1 MFFLLTQIFISV
13 LKCFLWLFLVL
24 CWIFSK
30 LNFELNCTSTFQIC
44 SNFLPS
50 FLPLKGRWYKLSDI
64 VKTLFD
70 NFHYKILD
78 LWGRLWA
85 SLISLRFKNWMLEL
99 WFVLML
105 LDSSALGCLIPLHGI
120 SNMLEFKM
128 CCLQK
133 EGNQI
138 PLTCA
143 IICGS
148 ISNKLLILI
157 RFRTGLNLER

>member
-13 LKCFLWLFLVL
+13 LNCLLWLFLVL
-24 CWIFSK
+24 CWIFWK
-30 LNFELNCTSTFQIC
+30 LKCTSTFQIC
-44 SNFLPS
+44 SNYLPS
-50 FLPLKGRWYKLSDI
+50 FLPLKGRRCKLSDI
-64 VKTLFD
+64 VNTLFG

-78 LWGRLWA
+78 LWGCLWA
-85 SLISLRFKNWMLEL
+85 SLISLRFKNWVLEL

-120 SNMLEFKM
+120 SNMLEFKA

-143 IICGS
+143 IISGS

-157 RFRTGLNLER
+157 CFRTGFNLER

>member
-13 LKCFLWLFLVL
+13 LKCLLWLFLVL
-24 CWIFSK
+24 CWIFWK
-30 LNFELNCTSTFQIC
+30 LKCTSTFQIC
-44 SNFLPS
+44 SNYLPG
-50 FLPLKGRWYKLSDI
+50 FLPLKGRRCKLSDI
-64 VKTLFD
+64 VNTLFG

-78 LWGRLWA
+78 LWGCLWA
-85 SLISLRFKNWMLEL
+85 SLISLRFNNWVLEL

-120 SNMLEFKM
+120 SNMLEFKA

-143 IICGS
+143 IISGS

-157 RFRTGLNLER
+157 RFRTGFNLER

>member
-13 LKCFLWLFLVL
+13 LKCLLWLFLVL
-24 CWIFSK
+24 CWIFWK
-30 LNFELNCTSTFQIC
+30 LKCTSTFQIC
-44 SNFLPS
+44 SNYLPS
-50 FLPLKGRWYKLSDI
+50 FLPLKGRRCKLSDI
-64 VKTLFD
+64 VNTLFG

-78 LWGRLWA
+78 LWGCLWA
-85 SLISLRFKNWMLEL
+85 SLISLRFNNWVLEL

-120 SNMLEFKM
+120 SNMLEFKA
-128 CCLQK
+128 CCVQK

-143 IICGS
+143 IISGS

-157 RFRTGLNLER
+157 RFRTGFNLER